1 VITSVGP
8 SLPPRPHRPADSLDD
23 EWKRAGLQGSRWPY
37 ALAGIAGLI
46 VAGYLLMKYAN
57 GPASITTSAAAPDV
71 AAINPEDEARM
82 AAEAKAAEDARLAA
96 LAATQADASE
106 VAEDESLDGGPAEAK
121 APEVADGGEKVAA
134 KQPDA
139 ATDPKVADAKAAE
152 DAKKVA
158 DAKAAE
164 DAKKVADAK
173 AAEDAKKVADAKA
186 AEDAKKVADAKAAE
200 DAKKV
205 ADAKAAEDAKKVADA
220 KAAEDAKK
228 AADAKGATNDADY
241 AKLVASGQNNYVKSK
256 LAASANDF
264 KKALA
269 INPEGPEALI
279 GMGLALADVQPQK
292 AIGFLEKGLAR
303 APNNARAHATLGTAY
318 QTAERKADAVREY
331 RKYLELEPN
340 GELADEVRSVLDSLK

>member
-1 VITSVGP
+1 
-8 SLPPRPHRPADSLDD
+8 
-23 EWKRAGLQGSRWPY
+23 
-37 ALAGIAGLI
+37 
-46 VAGYLLMKYAN
+46 
-57 GPASITTSAAAPDV
+57 
-71 AAINPEDEARM
+71 M

-139 ATDPKVADAKAAE
+139 ATDP
-152 DAKKVA
+152 
-158 DAKAAE
+158 
-164 DAKKVADAK
+164 
-173 AAEDAKKVADAKA
+173 
-186 AEDAKKVADAKAAE
+186 
-200 DAKKV
+200 KV

-318 QTAERKADAVREY
+318 QTAARKADAVREY

-340 GELADEVRSVLDSLK
+340 GELADEGRSVLDSLK